1 MVQTGKKL
9 SEKNNSRVAPALTIG
24 ELLDQAIR
32 RSGMT
37 KSKVAALA
45 GVTRETVSRHV
56 NNKVPIDTAMLETY
70 ANVLGIPK
78 HTLLLPPAPVPFFG
92 IVTDTNI
99 VDTNIELNSIL
110 TPAFQMPAH
119 WSCVL
124 IESEQ
129 ENINNRWE
137 FFDGN
142 DVKNNI
148 INISCIG
155 NDSICKTSK
164 GEILRGII
172 YQPKANFFNVE
183 TLLGNKKQFK
193 NIKLLWSTPI
203 LTVINLPVDIG
214 CQRT

>member
-1 MVQTGKKL
+1 
-9 SEKNNSRVAPALTIG
+9 
-24 ELLDQAIR
+24 
-32 RSGMT
+32 MT
-37 KSKVAALA
+37 KSKVATLA

-92 IVTDTNI
+92 IVSDSNI
-99 VDTNIELNSIL
+99 VNTNVDLNSIL
-110 TPAFQMPAH
+110 TPAFQLPAH

-137 FFDGN
+137 YFDGN

-148 INISCIG
+148 INMSCIG

-193 NIKLLWSTPI
+193 NIKLLWCTPI